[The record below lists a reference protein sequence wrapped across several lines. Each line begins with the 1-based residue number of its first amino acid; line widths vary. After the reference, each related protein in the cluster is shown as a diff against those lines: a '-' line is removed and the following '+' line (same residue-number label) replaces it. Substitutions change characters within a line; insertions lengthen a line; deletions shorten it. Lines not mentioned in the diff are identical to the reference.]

1 MNSPSTPLR
10 PSGRCKVRPVSK
22 RCRRCGEVKALEQFP
37 IARGNRDGRRT
48 ECKRCMR
55 AYTAARYRATRT
67 TVPDP
72 SPARTLRTVLS
83 EFRQDGLSFEVAW
96 PAAVDRA
103 LSVAGDPTWAGAFRW
118 SMPAWEHAYKRR
130 PPTRGERLRVAPDDL
145 TPAA

>member
-1 MNSPSTPLR
+1 
-10 PSGRCKVRPVSK
+10 VSK
-22 RCRRCGEVKALEQFP
+22 RCRRCGEVKALEQYP

-48 ECKRCMR
+48 ECKACMR
-55 AYTAARYRATRT
+55 AYTSARYRATRA

-72 SPARTLRTVLS
+72 KPARTLRMTLHQL
-83 EFRQDGLSFEVAW
+83 RQDGLDFELAW

-118 SMPAWEHAYKRR
+118 SRESWRRAYERR
-130 PPTRGERLRVAPDDL
+130 PFERGERLRVGPDDF